1 MYKIVPQFN
10 TPTNFFLFLPS
21 LDSIPIIPFDN
32 ISGYMIRANG
42 ACYIPKIGVYN
53 HRTITEGSRGMVI
66 SPISVDGVAENRI
79 MHDNELS
86 LSTCVWNDS
95 TKFAQNVSED
105 NSRVHVCV
113 YVRARRYRV
122 NMGLSCVIVI

>member
-1 MYKIVPQFN
+1 
-10 TPTNFFLFLPS
+10 
-21 LDSIPIIPFDN
+21 
-32 ISGYMIRANG
+32 MIRANG

-66 SPISVDGVAENRI
+66 SPISVGGVAENRI

-105 NSRVHVCV
+105 NSLVHVCV
-113 YVRARRYRV
+113 CVRARRYRV